1 MGRHFEVR
9 QASMQKTAAA
19 KSKVY
24 SRYGKE
30 LYLAAKA
37 GVPDPEMNPS
47 LKRKI
52 AEAKS
57 NQVPAHVIEN
67 AIKKAIGGSGEDYKE
82 ARYEGFGPGEST
94 VIIDCL
100 SDNANRTIA
109 DIRAAFNKAHAKLA
123 SSGAVSFMY
132 DQLGVFVF
140 KYEDS
145 DGLLEKLLENEVDV
159 IELESDDDYLE
170 LIVDPTHFHS
180 AREVLDV
187 VLGEDANYLVN
198 EVRWV
203 AQSEVTLQSEEDQEL
218 FNRLLSLLD
227 EVDDVQHV
235 YHNVSLNN

>member
-1 MGRHFEVR
+1 MV
-9 QASMQKTAAA
+9 
-19 KSKVY
+19 
-24 SRYGKE
+24 
-30 LYLAAKA
+30 
-37 GVPDPEMNPS
+37 
-47 LKRKI
+47 
-52 AEAKS
+52 
-57 NQVPAHVIEN
+57 
-67 AIKKAIGGSGEDYKE
+67 
-82 ARYEGFGPGEST
+82 
-94 VIIDCL
+94 
-100 SDNANRTIA
+100 
-109 DIRAAFNKAHAKLA
+109 
-123 SSGAVSFMY
+123 SS
-132 DQLGVFVF
+132 
-140 KYEDS
+140 
-145 DGLLEKLLENEVDV
+145 KLLENEVDV